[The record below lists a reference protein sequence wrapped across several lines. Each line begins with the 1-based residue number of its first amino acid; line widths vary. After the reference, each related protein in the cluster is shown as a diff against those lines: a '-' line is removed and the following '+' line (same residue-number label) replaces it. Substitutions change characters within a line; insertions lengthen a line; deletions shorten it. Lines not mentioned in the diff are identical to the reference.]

1 MVYIIGLTGG
11 IGSGKSA
18 VADCFSFHGVPVID
32 TDVVAHSL
40 TVAGGAAMP
49 DILAAFG
56 DKMLT
61 KEGALDRA
69 AMRTHVFAHPEDRKR
84 LEAIIHP
91 LIREAVEKKI
101 QAAALQHPL
110 YLVLVVPLLIE
121 SDSYRERVHRIAVV
135 DCPESIQIQRVM
147 QRNGL
152 SHSEVEDLLHAQAKR
167 EQRLAAADDLIQN
180 DGEISALAPQVALLH
195 QKYCKLAQ
203 QVG

>member
-61 KEGALDRA
+61 KEGALNRA
-69 AMRTHVFAHPEDRKR
+69 AMRTHVFAHPEERKR

-135 DCPESIQIQRVM
+135 DCPESTQIQRVM

-152 SHSEVEDLLHAQAKR
+152 SRSEVEDILHAQAKR

-203 QVG
+203 KVG